1 MSIANEMQTK
11 LSKGLAPT
19 ELHIEDQSAHHAGHS
34 GARPE
39 GETHFRVRVV
49 SKVFEGM
56 GRLARQR
63 LIHELLSEEL
73 RAHIHALSIDARTPN
88 EAGSTRS

>member
-1 MSIANEMQTK
+1 MSIANEIQRK
-11 LSKGLAPT
+11 LSKGLAPR
-19 ELHIEDQSAHHAGHS
+19 ELHIEDESARHAGHS
-34 GARPE
+34 GVRPE

-49 SKVFEGM
+49 SEAFEGM
-56 GRLARQR
+56 DRLGRQR

-73 RAHIHALSIDARTPN
+73 RAHVHALSIDARTPN

>member
-1 MSIANEMQTK
+1 MSIADEIQRK
-11 LSKGLAPT
+11 LSQGLAPT
-19 ELHIEDQSAHHAGHS
+19 ELYIEDESAHHAGHS

-49 SKVFEGM
+49 STVFESM

-73 RAHIHALSIDARTPN
+73 RVHVHALSIEARTPN

>member
-1 MSIANEMQTK
+1 MSIADEMRRK
-11 LSKGLAPT
+11 LSKGLAPA
-19 ELHIEDQSAHHAGHS
+19 ELHIEDESAHHAGHS

-49 SKVFEGM
+49 STVFEGM

-63 LIHELLSEEL
+63 LIHELLSEQL
-73 RAHIHALSIDARTPN
+73 HVHVHALSIDARTPK
-88 EAGSTRS
+88 EAGSARS